1 MMKTAHFALILAL
14 VLTANIAFCAGIQIP
29 GYDVIHFKAGKIQ
42 QDVFFR
48 NPSENPC
55 CFKMSIN
62 LASGVPVWIADDVLY
77 PGEVFTKIDLEQ
89 EMKPGVYH
97 SAILKYE
104 CYSVDGLYRMNGAEI
119 RVTLKVD

>member
-1 MMKTAHFALILAL
+1 MKTANFALILAI

-55 CFKMSIN
+55 CFRMSIT
-62 LASGVPVWIADDVLY
+62 LASGIPVWISDDVLY
-77 PGEVFTKIDLEQ
+77 PGEVFTKIDLER
-89 EMKPGVYH
+89 EMKPGIYRNAV
-97 SAILKYE
+97 LKYE
-104 CYSVDGLYRMNGAEI
+104 CYSVEGMHKMNGAEI
-119 RVTLKVD
+119 RLTLKFE

>member
-1 MMKTAHFALILAL
+1 MKTANFALILAI

-55 CFKMSIN
+55 CFRMTLT
-62 LASGVPVWIADDVLY
+62 LASGVPVWISDDVLY
-77 PGEVFTKIDLEQ
+77 PGEVFTKIDLER
-89 EMKPGVYH
+89 EMKPGIYRNAV
-97 SAILKYE
+97 LKYE
-104 CYSVDGLYRMNGAEI
+104 CYSVEGMHKMNGAEI
-119 RVTLKVD
+119 RLTLKFE